1 MSVKPDPF
9 RGTPKKIKLKIM
21 LRNCLLCLLYIFS
34 ACSFNRN
41 TQDKGAAYLQGEW
54 KETNVPFAAD
64 LVEFKQRDFKFTC
77 DSFYVV
83 LNNFSK
89 ANFAQDTCYKTG
101 KWKEYAKGTYILNG
115 DTLHLKGAYAS
126 KSFKLKTSPCYT
138 TGVFDETLLLQSQ
151 RDSQLVFKSFTSG
164 QIVLKL
170 QKLLVC
176 NSQSL

>member
-1 MSVKPDPF
+1 M
-9 RGTPKKIKLKIM
+9 LKN
-21 LRNCLLCLLYIFS
+21 LLLCLLTFLLP
-34 ACSFNRN
+34 ACSFNPN
-41 TQDKGAAYLQGEW
+41 AQGTGAAYLQGEW
-54 KETNVPFAAD
+54 KETNIPFAAD
-64 LVEFKQRDFKFTC
+64 LVEFKQRNFKFTC

-89 ANFAQDTCYKTG
+89 ADFAQDTCYKTG

-151 RDSQLVFKSFTSG
+151 RDSQLVFKSYTSG

-170 QKLLVC
+170 QKRLVC
-176 NSQSL
+176 NPQSL